1 MLDSLARNSC
11 LREYP
16 YGWGTKVM
24 PQATTND
31 DAFSRLPAMI
41 ADSTNRNRNEAETRH
56 KVIDF
61 ILHDLL
67 AWPRNRVAVE
77 ENIHPGF
84 ADYILKKAMAILS
97 SSLKQRRKGFIS
109 NCPCL
114 TTRMK
119 HQRISAL
126 RSFSRTQILRR
137 LPIRFELIAQ
147 IQVANMR
154 ASQTDTNG
162 FSLKHSK
169 RTFVGIR

>member
-1 MLDSLARNSC
+1 MQAPLARNSC

-31 DAFSRLPAMI
+31 DAFSRLPAII

-84 ADYILKKAMAILS
+84 ADYILKKANGDS
-97 SSLKQRRKGFIS
+97 SR
-109 NCPCL
+109 
-114 TTRMK
+114 
-119 HQRISAL
+119 L
-126 RSFSRTQILRR
+126 R
-137 LPIRFELIAQ
+137 
-147 IQVANMR
+147 
-154 ASQTDTNG
+154 
-162 FSLKHSK
+162 
-169 RTFVGIR
+169 